1 MRARAKPQR
10 ASLKSDGEN
19 FLCLQH
25 ALRFDGFTSGR
36 RLVKNGVALINRY
49 IFRQVFATTFAAV
62 SIFVFVLVMG
72 NLVKGQIADLLASGR
87 LGVGLFVYLTAILIP
102 GVVPYALPAGLLTGV
117 LLVLG
122 RLSAQNEI
130 TALKSAG
137 ISLWRICSPIFLIGL
152 LGTLFAC
159 MIGFYYAPLADTA
172 VKKTL
177 AEVVRADPL
186 RYIQPRVFIKD
197 FPGFII
203 YVQERRGDELHQLH
217 LWEINDSLQVIREV
231 NARWGEVRYSPQ
243 SGNIEMTVY
252 EGTAEARGS
261 SAPENFEENRPIL
274 SFDQAQFALSL
285 DTILGTREV
294 HRKLSFMTLEEL
306 LGLRRETFTPAPEAV
321 TLEGAEAIAAYNE
334 QRFAERIRIQ
344 YTIQEKI
351 AFSFGVLSLCCM
363 AIPLGIKAS
372 RTETMANFALA
383 VALFIIY
390 YFGLTMVSWLRDYP
404 HWRPDVLVWVP
415 NLIFQI
421 AGLLFLKRANQH

>member
-1 MRARAKPQR
+1 MRQ
-10 ASLKSDGEN
+10 
-19 FLCLQH
+19 
-25 ALRFDGFTSGR
+25 T
-36 RLVKNGVALINRY
+36 LVKDSAVLINRY
-49 IFRQVFATTFAAV
+49 IFRQVFFTTFAAV

-87 LGVGLFVYLTAILIP
+87 LGLGLFAYLTAILIP

-159 MIGFYYAPLADTA
+159 MIVFYYAPLADTA

-197 FPGFII
+197 FPGFVI

-217 LWEINDSLQVIREV
+217 LWEINDRMQVIREV
-231 NARWGEVRYSPQ
+231 NALWGEVRYSAE

-252 EGTAEARGS
+252 DGTAEARS
-261 SAPENFEENRPIL
+261 SADPEDFDENRPIL
-274 SFDQAQFALSL
+274 SFDQAQFSLSL
-285 DTILGTREV
+285 DLILGTREL
-294 HRKLSFMTLEEL
+294 HRKLSFMTLNEL
-306 LGLRRETFTPAPEAV
+306 LALRQATFSPAPE
-321 TLEGAEAIAAYNE
+321 TLQEQGEEALAAYSE
-334 QRFAERIRIQ
+334 QQFSERIRIQ

-372 RTETMANFALA
+372 RTETMANFVLA
-383 VALFIIY
+383 VVLFIVY
-390 YFGLTMVSWLRDYP
+390 YFGLIMVSWLRDYP

-415 NLIFQI
+415 NLIFQ
-421 AGLLFLKRANQH
+421 AVGLWFLRRANQH

>member
-1 MRARAKPQR
+1 MERP
-10 ASLKSDGEN
+10 
-19 FLCLQH
+19 
-25 ALRFDGFTSGR
+25 
-36 RLVKNGVALINRY
+36 LVKDTPALINRY

-87 LGVGLFVYLTAILIP
+87 LGIGLFAYLTAILIP

-159 MIGFYYAPLADTA
+159 MIVFYYAPLADTA
-172 VKKTL
+172 VRQTL
-177 AEVVRADPL
+177 ADVVRADPL

-197 FPGFII
+197 FPGFVI
-203 YVQERRGDELHQLH
+203 YVQERRGDQLHQLH
-217 LWEINDSLQVIREV
+217 LWEVNNDSQVIREV
-231 NARWGEVRYSPQ
+231 NARWGEVRYSPD
-243 SGNIEMTVY
+243 SGNIEMVVY
-252 EGTAEARGS
+252 DGTAEARS
-261 SAPENFEENRPIL
+261 NSDPADFADNRPIL
-274 SFDQAQFALSL
+274 SFDRAQFALSL
-285 DTILGTREV
+285 DLILGTREV
-294 HRKLSFMTLEEL
+294 HRKLSFMTLNEL
-306 LGLRRETFTPAPEAV
+306 LALRQETFAPVPAEV
-321 TLEGAEAIAAYNE
+321 SGQGAEAVAVYKE
-334 QRFAERIRIQ
+334 RKFSERIRIQ

-383 VALFIIY
+383 VILFIIY
-390 YFGLTMVSWLRDYP
+390 YFGLTMVSWLRDFP
-404 HWRPDVLVWVP
+404 HWRPDILVWIP
-415 NLIFQI
+415 NLIFQ
-421 AGLLFLKRANQH
+421 GLGLWFLRRANQH

>member
-1 MRARAKPQR
+1 M
-10 ASLKSDGEN
+10 
-19 FLCLQH
+19 
-25 ALRFDGFTSGR
+25 
-36 RLVKNGVALINRY
+36 INRY
-49 IFRQVFATTFAAV
+49 IFKQVFFTTLAAV

-102 GVVPYALPAGLLTGV
+102 GVIPYALPAGLLTGV

-152 LGTLFAC
+152 LGTLFAS
-159 MIGFYYAPLADTA
+159 IIVFYYAPLADTA

-186 RYIQPRVFIKD
+186 RYIQPKVFIKD
-197 FPGFII
+197 FPGFVI
-203 YVQERRGDELHQLH
+203 YVRERRGDELHQLH
-217 LWEINDSLQVIREV
+217 LWELNESRQVIREV

-252 EGTAEARGS
+252 DGTAEARNNS
-261 SAPENFEENRPIL
+261 DPEDFNENRPIL
-274 SFDQAQFALSL
+274 SFDKAQFSLSL
-285 DTILGTREV
+285 DQILGTRQV

-306 LGLRRETFTPAPEAV
+306 LALRRETLTPAPATVLEQGEAAV
-321 TLEGAEAIAAYNE
+321 AAFE
-334 QRFAERIRIQ
+334 QSRFNERIRIQ

-383 VALFIIY
+383 VVLFIIY

-415 NLIFQI
+415 NLVFQLV
-421 AGLLFLKRANQH
+421 GLWFLRRANRH